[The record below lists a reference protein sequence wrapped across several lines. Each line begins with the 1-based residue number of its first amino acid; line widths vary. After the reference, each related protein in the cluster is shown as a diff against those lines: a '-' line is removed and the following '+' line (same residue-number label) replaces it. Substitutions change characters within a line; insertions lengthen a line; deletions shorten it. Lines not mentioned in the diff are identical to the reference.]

1 MIDPVELTRD
11 LIRCPSVTPEEGG
24 ALDLLQSKLE
34 GLGFRVERV
43 TFSED
48 GTPDVENLYAR
59 LGTGSPNFC
68 FAGHTDVVPVGD
80 EAAWSSDPFAAELR
94 DEFVDVRGVVAR
106 EVEREA
112 RGGDVRARDVAW
124 TRMWRG
130 ARR

>member
-48 GTPDVENLYAR
+48 GLS
-59 LGTGSPNFC
+59 LI
-68 FAGHTDVVPVGD
+68 HI
-80 EAAWSSDPFAAELR
+80 
-94 DEFVDVRGVVAR
+94 
-106 EVEREA
+106 
-112 RGGDVRARDVAW
+112 
-124 TRMWRG
+124 
-130 ARR
+130 